1 MEYQT
6 IYNPATKQTLSIDL
20 SLPNAHQQIASYY
33 QQGWTSPPAG
43 TSISPPSAGITGGT
57 TSGGTITLPGYYA
70 PAGGGAHVAYLP
82 GQALPPGAVIVI
94 PPKTI
99 QVKGP
104 SLPPNIEGI
113 TPEGNI
119 VLPSGQVIAPP
130 VSNTPSILNPF
141 KSGDSYN
148 LLDIVQTGTPGVILM
163 AKQTWPDQDWN
174 YLEYAARPIFDIS
187 TKAGSEAWDKMSK
200 EKQQLF
206 RPMIY
211 ASESEYAKMTDREKL
226 SVKGITPDVVVRTG
240 LQVATGVLD
249 TAAIMAL
256 PLYDTITN
264 WNEKSTKGKIFSI
277 GMDALCIIPSAF
289 FATRTISAT
298 VRAGGTI
305 RGGLKIAIK
314 NELLAPYYM
323 VRHPIETFKAPFVTL
338 REFTSKKYVP
348 YEVIVG
354 STKTPAGKMGMSD
367 VRMGI
372 GAGLEEAG
380 ASLEATQKLQAR
392 IIAGEMNPSVM
403 QGVVKVEMTGTGM
416 QRILGAGIVDHSGP
430 AFENMLNALEET
442 GKTTKVRTGVK
453 GLLGMETDVLQPGK
467 IVVEGKEGGLY
478 AAGTGTLFHQGAATG
493 GSGQIAFHAMID
505 TGGEGVSK
513 LPKAVAKLQDVRQ
526 MEKTGVKV
534 LGSGEYAG
542 EVMPGIKAYKGRIE
556 GEVVV
561 TENSE
566 LVLVPSKNGKTT
578 TFKWKIPDAKLTE
591 QANSVRKQLQAA
603 LVDMENACK

>member
-20 SLPNAHQQIASYY
+20 SLPNAQQQIASYY
-33 QQGWTSPPAG
+33 QQGWTAPPAG

-57 TSGGTITLPGYYA
+57 SLTSGGTVTLPGYYA

-148 LLDIVQTGTPGVILM
+148 LLDIVQTGTPGQILM

-226 SVKGITPDVVVRTG
+226 SDS
-240 LQVATGVLD
+240 
-249 TAAIMAL
+249 
-256 PLYDTITN
+256 Y
-264 WNEKSTKGKIFSI
+264 
-277 GMDALCIIPSAF
+277 
-289 FATRTISAT
+289 
-298 VRAGGTI
+298 
-305 RGGLKIAIK
+305 
-314 NELLAPYYM
+314 
-323 VRHPIETFKAPFVTL
+323 
-338 REFTSKKYVP
+338 TSQY
-348 YEVIVG
+348 
-354 STKTPAGKMGMSD
+354 
-367 VRMGI
+367 
-372 GAGLEEAG
+372 
-380 ASLEATQKLQAR
+380 
-392 IIAGEMNPSVM
+392 
-403 QGVVKVEMTGTGM
+403 
-416 QRILGAGIVDHSGP
+416 
-430 AFENMLNALEET
+430 
-442 GKTTKVRTGVK
+442 
-453 GLLGMETDVLQPGK
+453 
-467 IVVEGKEGGLY
+467 
-478 AAGTGTLFHQGAATG
+478 
-493 GSGQIAFHAMID
+493 
-505 TGGEGVSK
+505 
-513 LPKAVAKLQDVRQ
+513 
-526 MEKTGVKV
+526 
-534 LGSGEYAG
+534 
-542 EVMPGIKAYKGRIE
+542 
-556 GEVVV
+556 
-561 TENSE
+561 
-566 LVLVPSKNGKTT
+566 
-578 TFKWKIPDAKLTE
+578 
-591 QANSVRKQLQAA
+591 
-603 LVDMENACK
+603 